1 MQRKSRWMAIC
12 VAAGL
17 CAGVAGATTI
27 DTGTDWQNWEIVAG
41 SRAEVDTLPTSSP
54 WTTSEGF
61 VFSTPDNNVIN
72 MPVSLGT
79 TKSGLTTNDG
89 EIDIATPAG
98 GETAMLLD
106 VGLWNGSWVIAT
118 GTVDVEIDGQTFS
131 SVPYGS
137 FWFSS
142 SAPIS
147 SVAVLSST
155 AGDQPFVH
163 ALSYAISSLP
173 PDVGTGTTNPSPI
186 PEPAPILLVSAGGLI
201 LFGTRRRWFRP
212 RA

>member
-12 VAAGL
+12 LAAGL

-27 DTGTDWQNWEIVAG
+27 DTGTDATQWEYLSG
-41 SRAEVDTLPTSSP
+41 SKTDVDTLPTSSP

-61 VFSTPDNNVIN
+61 VFSTPDNNVSN
-72 MPVSLGT
+72 MPVSLGA
-79 TKSGLTTNDG
+79 TKSGLTTGDG
-89 EIDIATPAG
+89 ELDIATPAG
-98 GETAMLLD
+98 GETAMLLA

-118 GTVDVEIDGQTFS
+118 GTVDIEIDGQTFS
-131 SVPYGS
+131 SVPSGS

-142 SAPIS
+142 SAPIT

-155 AGDQPFVH
+155 AGDQPFIH
-163 ALSYAISSLP
+163 AFSYAVSSLP
-173 PDVGTGTTNPSPI
+173 PDTGTGTTNPSPI
-186 PEPAPILLVSAGGLI
+186 PEPAPILLVTAGGLI
-201 LFGTRRRWFRP
+201 LFGARRRWFRP